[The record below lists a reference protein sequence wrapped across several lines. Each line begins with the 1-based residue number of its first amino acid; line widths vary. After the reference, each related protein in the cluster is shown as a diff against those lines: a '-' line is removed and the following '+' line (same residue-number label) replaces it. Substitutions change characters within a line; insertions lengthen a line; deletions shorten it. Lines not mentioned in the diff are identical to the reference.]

1 MISLSIIRQNH
12 LSTPTTVP
20 PAVRSWK
27 GNSDLLPPFAL
38 PSYTVEV
45 SPFPESIMNVLTLL
59 TILSDMP

>member
-27 GNSDLLPPFAL
+27 GNSDLPPFAL